1 MSPPDP
7 SKKDVKV
14 PGGAVIITGI
24 DRFFSNGLDYVNAN
38 KNKRFFEGESSL
50 RLSDSEGELKA
61 DEQMSTTLSFTG

>member
-14 PGGAVIITGI
+14 EGGAVIITGI

-38 KNKRFFEGESSL
+38 KNKRFFEGMSL
-50 RLSDSEGELKA
+50 
-61 DEQMSTTLSFTG
+61 QMVGRQQGIWG

>member
-7 SKKDVKV
+7 SKKDQKV

-38 KNKRFFEGESSL
+38 KNKRFFEGSSF
-50 RLSDSEGELKA
+50 RR
-61 DEQMSTTLSFTG
+61 